1 MTDSKTIERLN
12 LDELPL
18 PPESL
23 RQIQLERL
31 QASLN
36 RAARNVSHYHEL
48 FRSLDLLPEDIT
60 CLEDVSKLP
69 LTERETLLKRQ
80 PYGMLAVA
88 PRDVVRIHTALGP
101 EGHPI
106 VVASTANDIRHWT
119 ALTARALSRARVTRD
134 DAVQISLDY
143 NASPSALG
151 MHYGAEAIGA
161 SVIPRSNIILRDQLA
176 VMKNYRATV
185 LVCTPSYARRLAHFV
200 EQEGFDAKTLFLRS
214 VILVD
219 EPWTEAAREQIGRGL
234 FANVYGFY
242 GLDEVFSPGI
252 AAEEAEEEGLFIN
265 EDHFLAEVIDP
276 LSGQPVPEGQTG
288 ELVLTTLTKEALPLL
303 RYRTGEIAAL
313 QRDHLEGG
321 REVLRLLTTGRRTD
335 ERVCTNGS
343 KFYPQQIGQV
353 LRTRLSGD
361 VRYSLVL
368 SLLPD
373 GDRVELCV
381 EVTEQA
387 FDREL
392 LTLTSLKDELESELY
407 LKFGI
412 TFHFRWVER
421 DALKGAPAVQDQREL
436 GLEEHSA

>member
-1 MTDSKTIERLN
+1 MTDARTIEGLS
-12 LDELPL
+12 LDELPME
-18 PPESL
+18 PEKL

-48 FRSLDLLPEDIT
+48 FRSLDLLPEDVT
-60 CLEDVSKLP
+60 SLEDLVKLP
-69 LTERETLLKRQ
+69 LTERETLLKQQ

-101 EGHPI
+101 AGHPI

-119 ALTARALSRARVTRD
+119 FLTARALSRARVTRD

-161 SVIPRSNIILRDQLA
+161 SVIPRSNIVLRDQLA

-185 LVCTPSYARRLAHFV
+185 LVCTPSYARRLAHFI
-200 EQEGFDAKTLFLRS
+200 EGEGFDAKTLFLRS

-219 EPWTEAAREQIGRGL
+219 EPWTEPVRGQIARGL
-234 FANVYGFY
+234 FTNVYGFY
-242 GLDEVFSPGI
+242 GLDEIFNPGI
-252 AAEEAEEEGLFIN
+252 AAEEAEQEGLFVN
-265 EDHFLAEVIDP
+265 EDHFLAEVVDP
-276 LSGQPVPEGQTG
+276 ASGQVLPEGQTG
-288 ELVLTTLTKEALPLL
+288 ELVLTTLAKEALPLL
-303 RYRTGEIAAL
+303 RYRTGELAAL
-313 QRDHLEGG
+313 KRVTLEEG
-321 REVLRLLTTGRRTD
+321 REVLRLLPTGCRTD
-335 ERVCTNGS
+335 DQVCTNGS
-343 KFYPQQIGQV
+343 KFYPQQIGEV
-353 LRTRLSGD
+353 LRTQLKGD
-361 VRYSLVL
+361 IRYSIVL
-368 SLLPD
+368 SASLE
-373 GDRVELCV
+373 GDQVELCV
-381 EVTEQA
+381 EVTKQA

-392 LTLTSLKDELESELY
+392 LTMTTLKDQLESELY

-421 DALKGAPAVQDQREL
+421 DALQGVAIVQDQRGIGRED
-436 GLEEHSA
+436 GAS